1 MGYLRIYYANISA
14 SIAQHINNE
23 YNENEVIK
31 MSITIKDVAKK
42 AGVSPST
49 VSRTIN
55 NHYSISEETKEK
67 VRKVMDEL
75 GYAYDKSHIK
85 KHDIGVVFPR
95 SMVDVYENPFYL
107 EIVRGIS
114 YICNKERYS
123 LHVITGADVREM
135 KTSMEI
141 ADCEGYIFLDAIIDQ
156 AVTDYLR
163 ERMIPYIMI
172 GKPPIQSITSI
183 SVDTDNI
190 QAGYE
195 AVKYLLGKGH
205 QKIGYIGEKKEAQYS
220 TDRRLGYIQALTEA
234 GYEVKEDYMKNLSSS
249 YSYNPDEI
257 LDLLKSDQC
266 PSAFV
271 VCDDIYAVIMTRLIN
286 EVGKKIPD
294 DISIVSFNNSIFARF
309 SEPPLTSIDVSPN
322 QLGMEAVVQMIKHIE
337 TPTMFATRTIVPF
350 TIRKRQSVKN
360 MNKGDSH

>member
-1 MGYLRIYYANISA
+1 
-14 SIAQHINNE
+14 
-23 YNENEVIK
+23 
-31 MSITIKDVAKK
+31 MSITIKDIAKK

-75 GYAYDKSHIK
+75 GYVYDKSHIK
-85 KHDIGVVFPR
+85 KHDVGVVFPR

-114 YICNKERYS
+114 YMCNKGRYS
-123 LHVITGADVREM
+123 LHIITGADTREM

-141 ADCEGYIFLDAIIDQ
+141 ADCEGYIFLNTKIESS
-156 AVTDYLR
+156 VTDYLR

-172 GKPPIQSITSI
+172 GKPPMNSITSV

-195 AVKYLLGKGH
+195 
-205 QKIGYIGEKKEAQYS
+205 I
-220 TDRRLGYIQALTEA
+220 
-234 GYEVKEDYMKNLSSS
+234 KEDYIKNLSSS
-249 YSYNPDEI
+249 YSYNPNEI
-257 LDLLKSDQC
+257 LELLRSDDC

-271 VCDDIYAVIMTRLIN
+271 VCDDIYAVIMVRLIT
-286 EVGKKIPD
+286 EVGKKVPD

-322 QLGMEAVVQMIKHIE
+322 QLGMEAVVQLIKHIE
-337 TPTMFATRTIVPF
+337 TPTMFATRSIVPF
-350 TIRKRQSVKN
+350 TKR
-360 MNKGDSH
+360 

>member
-1 MGYLRIYYANISA
+1 
-14 SIAQHINNE
+14 
-23 YNENEVIK
+23 
-31 MSITIKDVAKK
+31 MSITIKDIAKK

-75 GYAYDKSHIK
+75 GYVYDKSHIK
-85 KHDIGVVFPR
+85 KHDVGVVFPR

-114 YICNKERYS
+114 YMCNKGRYS
-123 LHVITGADVREM
+123 LHIITGADTREM

-141 ADCEGYIFLDAIIDQ
+141 ADCEGYIFLNTKIESSM
-156 AVTDYLR
+156 TDYLR

-172 GKPPIQSITSI
+172 GKPPMNSITSV

-195 AVKYLLGKGH
+195 
-205 QKIGYIGEKKEAQYS
+205 
-220 TDRRLGYIQALTEA
+220 
-234 GYEVKEDYMKNLSSS
+234 VKEDYIKNLSSS
-249 YSYNPDEI
+249 YSYNPNEI
-257 LDLLKSDQC
+257 LELLRSDEC

-271 VCDDIYAVIMTRLIN
+271 VCDDIYAVIMVRLIT
-286 EVGKKIPD
+286 EVGKKVPD

-322 QLGMEAVVQMIKHIE
+322 QLGMEAVVQLIKHIE
-337 TPTMFATRTIVPF
+337 TPTMFATRSIVPF
-350 TIRKRQSVKN
+350 TIRKRQSVKE

>member
-1 MGYLRIYYANISA
+1 
-14 SIAQHINNE
+14 
-23 YNENEVIK
+23 
-31 MSITIKDVAKK
+31 MSITIKDIAKK
-42 AGVSPST
+42 ADVSPST

-75 GYAYDKSHIK
+75 GYVYDKSHIK
-85 KHDIGVVFPR
+85 KHDVGVVFPR

-107 EIVRGIS
+107 EIIRGIS
-114 YICNKERYS
+114 YMCNKGRYS
-123 LHVITGADVREM
+123 LHIITGADTREM

-141 ADCEGYIFLDAIIDQ
+141 ADCEGYIFLNTKIESS
-156 AVTDYLR
+156 VTDYLR

-172 GKPPIQSITSI
+172 GKPPMDSITSV

-195 AVKYLLGKGH
+195 AVKYLLKKGH
-205 QKIGYIGEKKEAQYS
+205 QKIGYIGEKKDVQYS
-220 TDRRLGYIQALTEA
+220 IDRRLGYIQALSEA
-234 GYEVKEDYMKNLSSS
+234 GYEVKEDYIKNLSSS
-249 YSYNPDEI
+249 YSYNPNEI
-257 LDLLKSDQC
+257 LELLRSDDC

-271 VCDDIYAVIMTRLIN
+271 VCDDIYAVIMVRLIT
-286 EVGKKIPD
+286 EVGKKVPD

-322 QLGMEAVVQMIKHIE
+322 QLGMEAVVQLIKHIE
-337 TPTMFATRTIVPF
+337 TPTMFATRSIVPF
-350 TIRKRQSVKN
+350 TIRKRQSVKE
-360 MNKGDSH
+360 MNKGDSHY

>member
-1 MGYLRIYYANISA
+1 
-14 SIAQHINNE
+14 
-23 YNENEVIK
+23 
-31 MSITIKDVAKK
+31 MSITIKDIAKK

-75 GYAYDKSHIK
+75 GYVYDKSHIK
-85 KHDIGVVFPR
+85 KHDVGVVFPR

-114 YICNKERYS
+114 YMCNKGRYS
-123 LHVITGADVREM
+123 LHIITGADTREM

-141 ADCEGYIFLDAIIDQ
+141 ADCEGYIFLNTKIESS
-156 AVTDYLR
+156 VTDYLR

-172 GKPPIQSITSI
+172 GKPPMNSITSV

-195 AVKYLLGKGH
+195 
-205 QKIGYIGEKKEAQYS
+205 
-220 TDRRLGYIQALTEA
+220 
-234 GYEVKEDYMKNLSSS
+234 VKEDYIKNLSSS
-249 YSYNPDEI
+249 YSYNPNEI
-257 LDLLKSDQC
+257 LELLRSDDC

-271 VCDDIYAVIMTRLIN
+271 VCDDIYAVIMVRLIT
-286 EVGKKIPD
+286 EVGKKVPD

-322 QLGMEAVVQMIKHIE
+322 QLGMEAVVQLIKHIE
-337 TPTMFATRTIVPF
+337 TPTMFATRSIVPF
-350 TIRKRQSVKN
+350 TIRKRQSVKD
-360 MNKGDSH
+360 MNKSDSH

>member
-1 MGYLRIYYANISA
+1 
-14 SIAQHINNE
+14 
-23 YNENEVIK
+23 
-31 MSITIKDVAKK
+31 MSITIKDIAKK

-75 GYAYDKSHIK
+75 GYVYDKSHIK
-85 KHDIGVVFPR
+85 KHDVGVVFPR

-114 YICNKERYS
+114 YMCNKGRYS
-123 LHVITGADVREM
+123 LHIITGADTREM

-141 ADCEGYIFLDAIIDQ
+141 ADCEGYIFLNTKIESS
-156 AVTDYLR
+156 VTDYLR

-172 GKPPIQSITSI
+172 GKPPMNSITSV

-195 AVKYLLGKGH
+195 
-205 QKIGYIGEKKEAQYS
+205 
-220 TDRRLGYIQALTEA
+220 
-234 GYEVKEDYMKNLSSS
+234 VKEDYIKNLSSS
-249 YSYNPDEI
+249 YSYNPNEI
-257 LDLLKSDQC
+257 LELLRSDDC

-271 VCDDIYAVIMTRLIN
+271 VCDDIYAVIMVRLIT
-286 EVGKKIPD
+286 EVGKKVPD

-322 QLGMEAVVQMIKHIE
+322 QLGMEAVVQLIKHIE
-337 TPTMFATRTIVPF
+337 TPTMFATRSIVPF
-350 TIRKRQSVKN
+350 TIRKRQSVKE
-360 MNKGDSH
+360 MNKGDSHY

>member
-1 MGYLRIYYANISA
+1 
-14 SIAQHINNE
+14 
-23 YNENEVIK
+23 
-31 MSITIKDVAKK
+31 MSITIKDIAKK

-67 VRKVMDEL
+67 LRKVMDEL
-75 GYAYDKSHIK
+75 GYVYDKSHIK
-85 KHDIGVVFPR
+85 KHDVGVVFPR

-114 YICNKERYS
+114 YMCNKGRYS
-123 LHVITGADVREM
+123 LHIITGADTREM

-141 ADCEGYIFLDAIIDQ
+141 ADCEGYIFLNTKIESS
-156 AVTDYLR
+156 VTDYLR

-172 GKPPIQSITSI
+172 GKPPMNSITSV

-195 AVKYLLGKGH
+195 
-205 QKIGYIGEKKEAQYS
+205 I
-220 TDRRLGYIQALTEA
+220 
-234 GYEVKEDYMKNLSSS
+234 KEDNIKNLSSS
-249 YSYNPDEI
+249 YSYNPNEI
-257 LDLLKSDQC
+257 LELLRSDDC

-271 VCDDIYAVIMTRLIN
+271 VCDDIYAVIMVRLIT
-286 EVGKKIPD
+286 EVGKEVPD

-322 QLGMEAVVQMIKHIE
+322 QLGMEAVVQLIKHIE
-337 TPTMFATRTIVPF
+337 TPTMFATRSIVPF
-350 TIRKRQSVKN
+350 TKR
-360 MNKGDSH
+360 

>member
-1 MGYLRIYYANISA
+1 
-14 SIAQHINNE
+14 
-23 YNENEVIK
+23 
-31 MSITIKDVAKK
+31 MSITIKDIAKK

-75 GYAYDKSHIK
+75 GYVYDKSHIK
-85 KHDIGVVFPR
+85 KHDVGVVFPR

-114 YICNKERYS
+114 YMCNKGRYS
-123 LHVITGADVREM
+123 LHIITGADTREM

-141 ADCEGYIFLDAIIDQ
+141 ADCEGYIFLNTKIESS
-156 AVTDYLR
+156 VTDYLR

-172 GKPPIQSITSI
+172 GKPPMNSITSV

-195 AVKYLLGKGH
+195 
-205 QKIGYIGEKKEAQYS
+205 I
-220 TDRRLGYIQALTEA
+220 
-234 GYEVKEDYMKNLSSS
+234 KEDYIKNLSSS
-249 YSYNPDEI
+249 YSYNPNEI
-257 LDLLKSDQC
+257 LELLRSDDC

-271 VCDDIYAVIMTRLIN
+271 VCDDIYAVIMVRLIT
-286 EVGKKIPD
+286 EVGKKVPD

-322 QLGMEAVVQMIKHIE
+322 QLGMEAVVQLIKHIE
-337 TPTMFATRTIVPF
+337 TPTMFATRSIVPF
-350 TIRKRQSVKN
+350 TIRKRQSVKE
-360 MNKGDSH
+360 MSKGDSH

>member
-1 MGYLRIYYANISA
+1 
-14 SIAQHINNE
+14 
-23 YNENEVIK
+23 
-31 MSITIKDVAKK
+31 MSITIKDIAKK

-75 GYAYDKSHIK
+75 GYVYDKSHIK
-85 KHDIGVVFPR
+85 KHDVGVVFPR

-114 YICNKERYS
+114 YMCNKGRYS
-123 LHVITGADVREM
+123 LHIITGADTREM

-141 ADCEGYIFLDAIIDQ
+141 ADCEGYIFLNTKIESS
-156 AVTDYLR
+156 VTDYLR

-172 GKPPIQSITSI
+172 GKPPMNSITSV

-195 AVKYLLGKGH
+195 
-205 QKIGYIGEKKEAQYS
+205 
-220 TDRRLGYIQALTEA
+220 
-234 GYEVKEDYMKNLSSS
+234 VKEDYIKNLSSS
-249 YSYNPDEI
+249 YSYNPNEI
-257 LDLLKSDQC
+257 LELLRSDEC

-271 VCDDIYAVIMTRLIN
+271 VCDDIYAVIMVRLIT
-286 EVGKKIPD
+286 EAGKKVPD

-322 QLGMEAVVQMIKHIE
+322 QLGMEAVVQLIKHIE
-337 TPTMFATRTIVPF
+337 TPTMFATRSIVPF
-350 TIRKRQSVKN
+350 TIRKRQSVKE
-360 MNKGDSH
+360 MSKGDSH

>member
-1 MGYLRIYYANISA
+1 
-14 SIAQHINNE
+14 
-23 YNENEVIK
+23 
-31 MSITIKDVAKK
+31 MSITIKDIAKK

-75 GYAYDKSHIK
+75 GYVYDKSHIK
-85 KHDIGVVFPR
+85 KHDVGVVFPR

-114 YICNKERYS
+114 YMCNKGRYS
-123 LHVITGADVREM
+123 LHIITGADTREM

-141 ADCEGYIFLDAIIDQ
+141 ADCEGYIFLNTKIESS
-156 AVTDYLR
+156 VTDYLR

-172 GKPPIQSITSI
+172 GKPPMNSITSV

-195 AVKYLLGKGH
+195 AVKYLLKKGH
-205 QKIGYIGEKKEAQYS
+205 QKIGYIGEKKDVQYS
-220 TDRRLGYIQALTEA
+220 IDRRLGYIQALSEA
-234 GYEVKEDYMKNLSSS
+234 GYEIKEDYIKNLSSS
-249 YSYNPDEI
+249 YSYNPNEI
-257 LDLLKSDQC
+257 LELLRSDDC

-271 VCDDIYAVIMTRLIN
+271 VC
-286 EVGKKIPD
+286 D

-322 QLGMEAVVQMIKHIE
+322 QLGMEAVVQLIKHIE
-337 TPTMFATRTIVPF
+337 TPTMFATRSIVPF
-350 TIRKRQSVKN
+350 TIRKRQSVKE
-360 MNKGDSH
+360 MNKEAVTSR

>member
-1 MGYLRIYYANISA
+1 
-14 SIAQHINNE
+14 
-23 YNENEVIK
+23 
-31 MSITIKDVAKK
+31 MSITIKDIAKK

-75 GYAYDKSHIK
+75 GYVYDKSHIK
-85 KHDIGVVFPR
+85 KHDVGVVFPR

-114 YICNKERYS
+114 YMCNKGRYS
-123 LHVITGADVREM
+123 LHIITGADTREM

-141 ADCEGYIFLDAIIDQ
+141 ADCEGYIFLNTKIESS
-156 AVTDYLR
+156 VTDYLR

-172 GKPPIQSITSI
+172 GKPPMNSITSV

-195 AVKYLLGKGH
+195 
-205 QKIGYIGEKKEAQYS
+205 
-220 TDRRLGYIQALTEA
+220 
-234 GYEVKEDYMKNLSSS
+234 VKEDYIKNLSSS
-249 YSYNPDEI
+249 YSYNPNEI
-257 LDLLKSDQC
+257 LELLRSDDC

-271 VCDDIYAVIMTRLIN
+271 VCDDIYAVIMVRLIT
-286 EVGKKIPD
+286 EVGKKVPD

-322 QLGMEAVVQMIKHIE
+322 QLGMEAVVQLIKHIE
-337 TPTMFATRTIVPF
+337 TPTMFATRSIVPF
-350 TIRKRQSVKN
+350 TIRKRQSVKE

>member
-1 MGYLRIYYANISA
+1 
-14 SIAQHINNE
+14 
-23 YNENEVIK
+23 
-31 MSITIKDVAKK
+31 MSITIKDIAKK

-75 GYAYDKSHIK
+75 GYVYDKSHIK
-85 KHDIGVVFPR
+85 KHNVGIVFPR

-107 EIVRGIS
+107 EIIRGIS
-114 YICNKERYS
+114 YMCNKGRYS
-123 LHVITGADVREM
+123 LHIITGADTREM

-141 ADCEGYIFLDAIIDQ
+141 ADCEGYIFLNTKIESS
-156 AVTDYLR
+156 VTDYLR

-172 GKPPIQSITSI
+172 GKPPMNSITSV
-183 SVDTDNI
+183 SVDTDNV

-195 AVKYLLGKGH
+195 AVKYLLKKGH
-205 QKIGYIGEKKEAQYS
+205 QKIGYIGEKKDEQYS
-220 TDRRLGYIQALTEA
+220 IDRRLGYIQALSEA
-234 GYEVKEDYMKNLSSS
+234 GYEVKEDYIKNLSSS
-249 YSYNPDEI
+249 YSYNPNEI
-257 LDLLKSDQC
+257 LELLRSDDC

-271 VCDDIYAVIMTRLIN
+271 VC
-286 EVGKKIPD
+286 D

-322 QLGMEAVVQMIKHIE
+322 QLGMEAVVQLIKHIE
-337 TPTMFATRTIVPF
+337 TPTMFATRSIVPF
-350 TIRKRQSVKN
+350 TIRKRQSVKE